1 MCAILTGN
9 GLCGLRTYRQA
20 VAAALPH
27 VQHLDG
33 QGLAAERGAGGMLGG
48 VKGATALQHLAAM
61 QLQAFS
67 QVPEDTH
74 PVHV

>member
-1 MCAILTGN
+1 VCAILTGN

-27 VQHLDG
+27 VQHLDSR
-33 QGLAAERGAGGMLGG
+33 GLAAERSAGGMPGG
-48 VKGATALQHLAAM
+48 VKGATALQHLASV

-67 QVPEDTH
+67 QVAMHIPL
-74 PVHV
+74 